1 VRTPAVKPTGTSP
14 TVVRAHWLI
23 RVGWFRSRPQ
33 PETVL
38 LFVSGVWTIIAKAL
52 VLHAHSGDS
61 RIVLLAAL
69 SSADVVFF
77 LSMAMLFSAL
87 HWMGLKEWAA
97 RMSVA
102 LAGIVLAWSVLNA
115 AWLMSTS
122 VQLQPGVLTV
132 LLGDL
137 PHFWPTVQAHL
148 ASKPLYACAILVTTG
163 IGGSWFVYRL
173 YKPVRNLPCR
183 LGAARVSMCLSIAVI
198 ALYGLRTLEL
208 PTNGGRQLSNVMG
221 FSSHWAAM
229 TSVCGFSGIEGDVAA
244 PQRLVARAGQRHVG
258 LPAPDAE
265 KPNVIVI
272 FLESVSYRAT
282 SLGDHH
288 KTNTPTLAR
297 LASEGVEFTRT
308 YVPVAQT
315 NKALFA
321 ALTGCVPDVTSG
333 YTESVL
339 VDQPYE
345 SLATLLK
352 RRGYRS
358 SFFQMADGYFGC
370 EPGLLS
376 NMGWDWAW
384 FFENLQDESAR
395 LGYLS
400 GDDFRMLGPMFDW
413 VDEAD
418 SPFLLTMITTVS
430 HDPFTVP
437 KSFDEHPSEDRNGQ
451 YLRAVEY
458 GDRFLAAVIERLEMR
473 GMLEN
478 TVLCVLGDHG
488 ECFRAD
494 ARGGRWVPYEEV
506 VRIPWV
512 IRWPH
517 HVDAGSKIDSM
528 SWQADVTPTIL
539 SLLGW
544 DVSHAEF
551 DGRDAM
557 VAPDDSRKIYFNSW
571 YKDSPVGYVQGD
583 RKLVYWPYLDSLF
596 EYDLSSD
603 PEELAPV
610 EVNGIGKSLEVREI
624 CKWRD
629 QSRFMVEPQRFRE
642 RKLYGHWVTM
652 SSGSSSWAFFVP

>member
-1 VRTPAVKPTGTSP
+1 
-14 TVVRAHWLI
+14 
-23 RVGWFRSRPQ
+23 
-33 PETVL
+33 
-38 LFVSGVWTIIAKAL
+38 
-52 VLHAHSGDS
+52 
-61 RIVLLAAL
+61 
-69 SSADVVFF
+69 
-77 LSMAMLFSAL
+77 
-87 HWMGLKEWAA
+87 
-97 RMSVA
+97 
-102 LAGIVLAWSVLNA
+102 
-115 AWLMSTS
+115 
-122 VQLQPGVLTV
+122 
-132 LLGDL
+132 
-137 PHFWPTVQAHL
+137 
-148 ASKPLYACAILVTTG
+148 
-163 IGGSWFVYRL
+163 
-173 YKPVRNLPCR
+173 
-183 LGAARVSMCLSIAVI
+183 
-198 ALYGLRTLEL
+198 
-208 PTNGGRQLSNVMG
+208 
-221 FSSHWAAM
+221 
-229 TSVCGFSGIEGDVAA
+229 
-244 PQRLVARAGQRHVG
+244 
-258 LPAPDAE
+258 
-265 KPNVIVI
+265 
-272 FLESVSYRAT
+272 
-282 SLGDHH
+282 
-288 KTNTPTLAR
+288 
-297 LASEGVEFTRT
+297 
-308 YVPVAQT
+308 
-315 NKALFA
+315 
-321 ALTGCVPDVTSG
+321 
-333 YTESVL
+333 
-339 VDQPYE
+339 
-345 SLATLLK
+345 
-352 RRGYRS
+352 
-358 SFFQMADGYFGC
+358 MADGYFGC

-458 GDRFLAAVIERLEMR
+458 GDRFLAAAIERLEMR

-610 EVNGIGKSLEVREI
+610 EVNGIGKNLEVREI